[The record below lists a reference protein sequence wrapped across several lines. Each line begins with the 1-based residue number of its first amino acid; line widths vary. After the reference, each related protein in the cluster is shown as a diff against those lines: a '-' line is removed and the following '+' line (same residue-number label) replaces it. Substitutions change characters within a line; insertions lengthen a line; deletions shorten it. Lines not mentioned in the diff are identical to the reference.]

1 MSNSWRIETLLNNRS
16 QKSLPSA
23 GSGTGATVVRA
34 ERSLEKPILFARGE
48 TQRILNLLGEP
59 TKFNPELLEA
69 IEYNKSYPLWISSPS
84 TFGLHSVFL
93 IGKGSEDGT
102 TTPGYRAVIDGF
114 KGIEPVANLS
124 SVTLYQK
131 LTSEDLKSFS
141 GQTDIW
147 TTEYV
152 VASMEVFKNEEKIDG
167 IINTEDVFSGE
178 SIDSISSS
186 LYDNEAGAVQITFA
200 DGYEILATDRITVS
214 MTLDFSEY
222 YCMLTSVS
230 AGSSYLQA
238 RVESTGQ
245 GTFDL
250 HLKNKSTYGVYN
262 TNNSSPIEF
271 SVVPGATN
279 GFGQVIDINSVFKNN
294 DFFIAHSEGGAEFTT
309 FVEGTMFMT
318 LSGGS
323 RRIDDLD
330 VTSGYSFFKKFR
342 TYAADI
348 FFDATL
354 DPLVP
359 TAMKEL
365 RDSYHKYS
373 RFLLA
378 MPNEDEATSIEASL
392 GVQDR
397 GFGYFWGYLE
407 ISNPYSKKGNVVGMP
422 IGEIAKNYAD
432 AWTLS
437 YGGLAVAWIN
447 ENGVGGQLTS
457 GRYIRSI
464 YDPSEANLKLMDEA
478 RINPVIYDPSYGAM
492 IVSRR
497 TSLADLSDY
506 SFSDYSMLV
515 DYILKNIVS
524 QVLPFQ
530 IVKMNDTAHRNIVR
544 TKTESI
550 IQPMTVAPM
559 NVIDS
564 YFVKCDSTNNND
576 EVRAREEFRL
586 DVSVKVTP
594 KSRLLVLTFI
604 NTPQT
609 STVEAMFE

>member
-200 DGYEILATDRITVS
+200 DNYEILATDRITVS

-250 HLKNKSTYGVYN
+250 HLKNKSTYGV
-262 TNNSSPIEF
+262 
-271 SVVPGATN
+271 
-279 GFGQVIDINSVFKNN
+279 
-294 DFFIAHSEGGAEFTT
+294 
-309 FVEGTMFMT
+309 
-318 LSGGS
+318 
-323 RRIDDLD
+323 
-330 VTSGYSFFKKFR
+330 
-342 TYAADI
+342 
-348 FFDATL
+348 
-354 DPLVP
+354 
-359 TAMKEL
+359 
-365 RDSYHKYS
+365 
-373 RFLLA
+373 
-378 MPNEDEATSIEASL
+378 
-392 GVQDR
+392 
-397 GFGYFWGYLE
+397 
-407 ISNPYSKKGNVVGMP
+407 
-422 IGEIAKNYAD
+422 
-432 AWTLS
+432 
-437 YGGLAVAWIN
+437 
-447 ENGVGGQLTS
+447 
-457 GRYIRSI
+457 
-464 YDPSEANLKLMDEA
+464 
-478 RINPVIYDPSYGAM
+478 
-492 IVSRR
+492 
-497 TSLADLSDY
+497 
-506 SFSDYSMLV
+506 
-515 DYILKNIVS
+515 
-524 QVLPFQ
+524 
-530 IVKMNDTAHRNIVR
+530 
-544 TKTESI
+544 
-550 IQPMTVAPM
+550 
-559 NVIDS
+559 
-564 YFVKCDSTNNND
+564 
-576 EVRAREEFRL
+576 
-586 DVSVKVTP
+586 
-594 KSRLLVLTFI
+594 
-604 NTPQT
+604 
-609 STVEAMFE
+609 